1 VKEVLLIHYHEIALK
16 GKNRPFFEKKL
27 CDNLRSALRLLKSSI
42 QVRRLYGRILVE
54 EVDGVDRDEVRRVV
68 ERVFGV
74 SNFSHAWE
82 IPSDLDRIEEVIGE
96 RLPEQ
101 EFDSFAIRARRAYK
115 QFPLKSQ
122 QINERLGGFVCEQTG
137 KRVDLTTP
145 DLTIH
150 VEILAERSLVYLG
163 KHTGAG
169 GLPVGVSGRML
180 ALLSGGIDSPVAA
193 WRMLRRGA
201 RISFVHFHSY
211 PFTSADS
218 QEKVLELAG
227 VLAQWGGPLEVMMV
241 AFGDLQREIV
251 ARTPGPLRVILY
263 RRFMARIAARLAL
276 KKKVEA
282 LVTGESL
289 AQVASQTLSNMAS
302 VDPVIDLPILRPL
315 VGFDK
320 QEIIE
325 ESKRIGTFDIS
336 IQPHDDCCSYLM
348 PPNPATSS
356 SHRDCQRAEEV
367 LDIDSLVEEAVDR
380 VESRVF
386 DQVCARS

>member
-54 EVDGVDRDEVRRVV
+54 EVAGVDRDEIRRVV

-82 IPSDLDRIEEVIGE
+82 TPSDLDRIEEVIGE
-96 RLPEQ
+96 HLPEQ

-122 QINERLGGFVCEQTG
+122 QINERLGGFVCGQTG

-169 GLPVGVSGRML
+169 GLPVGVS
-180 ALLSGGIDSPVAA
+180 
-193 WRMLRRGA
+193 
-201 RISFVHFHSY
+201 
-211 PFTSADS
+211 
-218 QEKVLELAG
+218 
-227 VLAQWGGPLEVMMV
+227 
-241 AFGDLQREIV
+241 
-251 ARTPGPLRVILY
+251 
-263 RRFMARIAARLAL
+263 
-276 KKKVEA
+276 
-282 LVTGESL
+282 
-289 AQVASQTLSNMAS
+289 
-302 VDPVIDLPILRPL
+302 
-315 VGFDK
+315 
-320 QEIIE
+320 
-325 ESKRIGTFDIS
+325 
-336 IQPHDDCCSYLM
+336 
-348 PPNPATSS
+348 
-356 SHRDCQRAEEV
+356 
-367 LDIDSLVEEAVDR
+367 
-380 VESRVF
+380 
-386 DQVCARS
+386 